1 MKENSGYIYLREINE
16 QIPRLLGLLDRN
28 PLSCTYGCFDRQYWH
43 YRTSDFACARSQEAV
58 LTLALLYNNKE
69 TKYYQSPLLLE
80 WINASLNFWVKIQNK
95 NGSFSEWYPKE
106 NSFVATSFSTY
117 AISETLL
124 LLKDKI
130 RNKNKI
136 LRALERSCNWLMDKK
151 ETTVQNQESGSILA
165 LFNVYLLTENLE
177 YRDSARRKLFSLMQ
191 KQTKEGWF
199 YEYGGPDIGYL
210 SLTIDYLAKYYQK
223 SKDEN
228 AFRMASKA
236 VDFISYF
243 IHPNLTFGGEYAS
256 RNTEYLIPHGFEVL
270 SSRNKKAA
278 AISNAIKESLKNKS
292 SISPQSLDDRYL
304 TYIGYTWLQASQDAK
319 NIQVKLN
326 LEPFMHFK
334 QAGIMVV
341 NTSNYHIILN
351 TKKGGSFKLFF
362 KNSNKV
368 AYDSGLQIQSGK
380 NKFVSS
386 LLSNNN
392 ISTINNEGIII
403 HGSFCKVK
411 TSPMSPLKNILLR
424 KFQLL
429 FGWSDF
435 LGFLVKKV
443 LRNKLI
449 TEAKPSVFKFSRKI
463 SFDKTIKIEDS
474 INNIH
479 KVDQL
484 IIGGKFS
491 YNYIPSSRY
500 FQPSELNSTQIK
512 LLKQNLINRSSFI
525 REYDSKGNLAF
536 ATKPLY
542 RK

>member
-1 MKENSGYIYLREINE
+1 MKENSGYIYLKEINE

-28 PLSCTYGCFDRQYWH
+28 QLSCTYGCFDRQYWH

-69 TKYYQSPLLLE
+69 TKYYQSQLLLE
-80 WINASLNFWVKIQNK
+80 WINAALNFWVKIQNK

-124 LLKDKI
+124 LLKDKV
-130 RNKNKI
+130 RNKNRI
-136 LRALERSCNWLMDKK
+136 LKALKRSCNWLMNKK
-151 ETTVQNQESGSILA
+151 EITVQNQESGSILA

-177 YRDSARRKLFSLMQ
+177 YKDSSRRKLFSLMQ

-210 SLTIDYLAKYYQK
+210 SLTVDYLAKYYQK
-223 SKDEN
+223 SKDEL
-228 AFRMASKA
+228 AFKMASRA

-256 RNTEYLIPHGFEVL
+256 RNTEYLIPHGFEIL

-292 SISPQSLDDRYL
+292 SISPQVLDDRYL

-319 NIQVKLN
+319 NIPAKLN
-326 LEPFMHFK
+326 LESFMHFK
-334 QAGIMVV
+334 QAGILVV

-351 TKKGGSFKLFF
+351 TKKKGSFKLFF

-380 NKFVSS
+380 NKFVRS

-392 ISTINNEGIII
+392 ITTINN
-403 HGSFCKVK
+403 
-411 TSPMSPLKNILLR
+411 
-424 KFQLL
+424 
-429 FGWSDF
+429 
-435 LGFLVKKV
+435 
-443 LRNKLI
+443 
-449 TEAKPSVFKFSRKI
+449 
-463 SFDKTIKIEDS
+463 
-474 INNIH
+474 
-479 KVDQL
+479 
-484 IIGGKFS
+484 
-491 YNYIPSSRY
+491 
-500 FQPSELNSTQIK
+500 
-512 LLKQNLINRSSFI
+512 
-525 REYDSKGNLAF
+525 
-536 ATKPLY
+536 
-542 RK
+542 

>member
-1 MKENSGYIYLREINE
+1 
-16 QIPRLLGLLDRN
+16 
-28 PLSCTYGCFDRQYWH
+28 
-43 YRTSDFACARSQEAV
+43 
-58 LTLALLYNNKE
+58 
-69 TKYYQSPLLLE
+69 
-80 WINASLNFWVKIQNK
+80 
-95 NGSFSEWYPKE
+95 
-106 NSFVATSFSTY
+106 
-117 AISETLL
+117 
-124 LLKDKI
+124 
-130 RNKNKI
+130 
-136 LRALERSCNWLMDKK
+136 
-151 ETTVQNQESGSILA
+151 
-165 LFNVYLLTENLE
+165 
-177 YRDSARRKLFSLMQ
+177 
-191 KQTKEGWF
+191 
-199 YEYGGPDIGYL
+199 
-210 SLTIDYLAKYYQK
+210 
-223 SKDEN
+223 
-228 AFRMASKA
+228 
-236 VDFISYF
+236 
-243 IHPNLTFGGEYAS
+243 
-256 RNTEYLIPHGFEVL
+256 
-270 SSRNKKAA
+270 
-278 AISNAIKESLKNKS
+278 
-292 SISPQSLDDRYL
+292 
-304 TYIGYTWLQASQDAK
+304 
-319 NIQVKLN
+319 
-326 LEPFMHFK
+326 
-334 QAGIMVV
+334 MVV

-403 HGSFCKVK
+403 HGSFCKIK

-449 TEAKPSVFKFSRKI
+449 TEAKPSLFKFSRKI

-474 INNIH
+474 INNIN
-479 KVDQL
+479 KIDQL

-512 LLKQNLINRSSFI
+512 LLKQNLINKASFI

>member
-1 MKENSGYIYLREINE
+1 MKENSGYIYLKEINE

-28 PLSCTYGCFDRQYWH
+28 QLSCTYGCFDRQYWH
-43 YRTSDFACARSQEAV
+43 YRTVDFPAARSQEAV
-58 LTLALLYNNKE
+58 LTLALLYNNQS
-69 TKYYQSPLLLE
+69 TRYYHSPLLLE
-80 WINASLNFWVKIQNK
+80 WINAALNFWVKIQSK

-124 LLKDKI
+124 ILG
-130 RNKNKI
+130 NKI
-136 LRALERSCNWLMDKK
+136 KNSAKIISALEKSCNWLLNKR
-151 ETTVQNQESGSILA
+151 ETIVQNQESGSILA
-165 LFNVYLLTENLE
+165 LFNVYLLTGNLK
-177 YRDSARRKLFSLMQ
+177 YKYSARRKLFSLMQ

-256 RNTEYLIPHGFEVL
+256 RNTEYLIPHGFEIL

-278 AISNAIKESLKNKS
+278 AIANAIRESLKNKS
-292 SISPQSLDDRYL
+292 TIGPYSLDDRYL
-304 TYIGYTWLQASQDAK
+304 TYISYTWLQAYQDAK
-319 NIQVKLN
+319 EISGKLN
-326 LEPFMHFK
+326 LENFKHFK
-334 QAGIMVV
+334 EAGIMIIH
-341 NTSNYHIILN
+341 TSNYHLILN

-368 AYDSGLQIQSGK
+368 AYDSGLQIKSGN

-386 LLSNNN
+386 LLSNKNLAK
-392 ISTINNEGIII
+392 INSNGIKIN
-403 HGSFCKVK
+403 GYFCKIK

-424 KFQLL
+424 TFQTL

-435 LGFLVKKV
+435 LGFFIKKV

-449 TEAKPSVFKFSRKI
+449 TEAKPSEFKFSREF
-463 SFDKTIKIEDS
+463 SFGKTIRIEDS
-474 INNIH
+474 IKPIG
-479 KVDQL
+479 KVNQL
-484 IIGGKFS
+484 ILGGKFS

-512 LLKQNLINRSSFI
+512 LGKPDLFNKSSFI
-525 REYDSKGNLAF
+525 REYDAKGNLAF